1 MSRIATDRYK
11 SLHELTPSQTLALD
25 VLDRG
30 GTHAEAADVA
40 GVDRTTVSRW
50 ATQHPAFVAE
60 LNRRKTERAERN
72 ARRIEELTLVAIEN
86 VGVALANGDLGTSMQ
101 WLKTFG
107 VGSITDQPLGPTTVA
122 AFIEA
127 RRNRLPTA
135 SERVFQ
141 VLDENAG
148 ATIEAAEEAILADLG
163 EVGQKR
169 P

>member
-1 MSRIATDRYK
+1 VTRAATNRYK
-11 SLHELTPSQTLALD
+11 SLHVLTPSQTLALD
-25 VLDRG
+25 ALDRG
-30 GTHAEAADVA
+30 ETHVEAADAA

-50 ATQHPAFVAE
+50 ATKHPAFVAE

-86 VGVALANGDLGTSMQ
+86 VGAALADGDLGTSMQ

-107 VGSITDQPLGPTTVA
+107 VGSITEQPLGPTTVA

-127 RRNRLPTA
+127 RRSRFPTA

-141 VLDENAG
+141 LLSESEG
-148 ATIEAAEEAILADLG
+148 ATTEAAEEAILADLG
-163 EVGQKR
+163 EVGQAR